1 MKHDVTRP
9 PAEPET
15 LPAPA
20 NPSEIIALAITNK
33 IDASSLS
40 KLLDVQER
48 WEANQARKAYTEAM
62 AAFKAEAPAV
72 LSKDDEVDFNSA
84 KGRTHYRYANLGTIC
99 AKITAILSR
108 HGLSASW
115 QTKQEGQGVT
125 VECNITHVQGHRE
138 GVALTAPHDVSGNKN
153 AIQAIGSTV
162 TYLQRYTLLSALGL
176 ATTEQDDDGQASS
189 VRPET
194 RVEDE
199 PLPAVNAKPGL
210 TMPGVVVESEAKLSR
225 ADWILRIKE
234 KSAKAIKLG
243 WSPDSDQRAALDGV
257 DKLGNRMLGT
267 IEKKIDAIITSMEP
281 I

>member
-1 MKHDVTRP
+1 MSDNN
-9 PAEPET
+9 
-15 LPAPA
+15 LPSVA

-33 IDASSLS
+33 LDASSLS

-99 AKITAILSR
+99 AKITAILSKN
-108 HGLSASW
+108 GLSASW
-115 QTKQEGQGVT
+115 STKQEGQGVT
-125 VECNITHVQGHRE
+125 VECLITHVQGHRE

-162 TYLQRYTLLSALGL
+162 TYLQRYTLLAALGL
-176 ATTEQDDDGQASS
+176 ATTEQDDDGQSS
-189 VRPET
+189 ST
-194 RVEDE
+194 ATQAADE
-199 PLPAVNAKPGL
+199 PLPAVNAKAGL

-234 KSAKAIKLG
+234 KAKKAEAAG
-243 WSPDSDQRAALDGV
+243 WSPDSDQRSALDGV
-257 DKLGNRMLGT
+257 EKLGNRMLGT
-267 IEKKIDAIITSMEP
+267 IEKKIDAILASLGVV
-281 I
+281 